1 MYVGTERIS
10 FLEKDFIMSNSYMVW
25 QLVEEL
31 NSGIHHTFLKR
42 SALHY
47 HTCRFFFSFI
57 VIINVTFFSSDS
69 VLLTWQRLKFRSYG
83 GPTHRNVMSP
93 RIVRWRHVT
102 TVHAESHSRAPRP
115 IQITRPF
122 KPVLSFQR
130 CLVNS
135 LLQSARLKLLVFL
148 MLTYHLS
155 YV

>member
-1 MYVGTERIS
+1 M
-10 FLEKDFIMSNSYMVW
+10 LEQKGSD
-25 QLVEEL
+25 
-31 NSGIHHTFLKR
+31 FLKKILSCPNLIWYGSLLKSLIQVFTTLSWR
-42 SALHY
+42 GLHC
-47 HTCRFFFSFI
+47 TITLVDFFSFI

-69 VLLTWQRLKFRSYG
+69 VLLTWQSLKFRSYG
-83 GPTHRNVMSP
+83 GPTHRNVTSP
-93 RIVRWRHVT
+93 RTVRWRHVT